1 MFEKII
7 ILAIM
12 SVVKIMVSIAET
24 VLITSKDISGSSANQ
39 EKGQDK
45 GQQREH
51 LDIVSKML
59 YRPSRYLESMN
70 VLRVLLRLGI
80 TILFT
85 VFFMETIE
93 LYLIFL
99 GVLLI
104 HIITEYVPK
113 KLVFRQPETL
123 LRKMSFFI
131 RGISVLI
138 WPLLFLFFRSTDAT
152 LKALKVQM
160 ADEDRNTTEEEILIL
175 VDAGEEKGILHES
188 EKEMINNIFEFNDM
202 IVEDI
207 MIHRTDVTAIQKD
220 ATIDEA
226 IELFQK
232 EKYSRI
238 PIYENDMDNIVGVL
252 HIKDLIDLAVH
263 QKHALTDRVDTYLRE
278 AFYVPTSKKT
288 EELFREMKKNKVHMA
303 IVIDEYG
310 GTAGI
315 VTIEDLLEEIV
326 GNIFDEY
333 DDDEVV
339 FEKIDEESYIVD
351 GTTDLET
358 VAEHFGV
365 KLPID
370 DYETI
375 SGFLISQI
383 GRIPNLD
390 EVIKIE
396 QNDLVFEAFE
406 SNEKIIQKV
415 KIAKNKQKED
425 LDDEGI
431 ER

>member
-1 MFEKII
+1 
-7 ILAIM
+7 
-12 SVVKIMVSIAET
+12 MVSVAET
-24 VLITSKDISGSSANQ
+24 VLITSKDMSGGAANQ
-39 EKGQDK
+39 DKGLEKGQQK
-45 GQQREH
+45 EKV
-51 LDIVSKML
+51 DIVAKML

-85 VFFMETIE
+85 AFFMDSIE
-93 LYLIFL
+93 LYLIFI

-113 KLVFRQPETL
+113 KLVFSQPEDF
-123 LRKMSFFI
+123 LRKLVPFI
-131 RGISVLI
+131 RVISIII

-175 VDAGEEKGILHES
+175 VDVGEEKGILHES

-202 IVEDI
+202 IVTDI
-207 MIHRTDVTAIQKD
+207 MIHRTDITAIHKD

-226 IELFQK
+226 ISLFQK

-238 PIYENDMDNIVGVL
+238 PIYENDVDNIVGVL

-263 QKHALTDRVDTYLRE
+263 QQHALTDRVDTFLRT
-278 AFYVPTSKKT
+278 AYYVPTSKKT

-339 FEKIDEESYIVD
+339 FEKIDEENYIVE

-358 VAEHFGV
+358 VAQHFGV

-383 GRIPNLD
+383 GRIPKLD
-390 EVIKIE
+390 EVVKIE
-396 QNDLVFEAFE
+396 QNDLIFEAFQ

-415 KIAKNKQKED
+415 KIAKNRHKASI
-425 LDDEGI
+425 DDEGI
-431 ER
+431 EA